1 MHKWETSQEKAV
13 CNTYIEKVEIL
24 HVLHNKVALLM
35 RRRSEPGTRNCH
47 QIIFRRVWTIYIE
60 NVNQK
65 MNFLY
70 DSDEIEIRL
79 PFYRFLFCWPLH
91 SSFLFIEC
99 RWKVKWVKWK
109 DCSKKF
115 IETKSKLESATWSRY
130 KQHNTTEFLVC
141 VFSNSSITLA

>member
-91 SSFLFIEC
+91 SSFLLIDIPC
-99 RWKVKWVKWK
+99 RWKVKWVNEKTAQRNSLKPKANWK
-109 DCSKKF
+109 V
-115 IETKSKLESATWSRY
+115 LLG
-130 KQHNTTEFLVC
+130 LVINNITQLNSLF
-141 VFSNSSITLA
+141 VFFPIHQ